1 MGGYLKKRKIKI
13 TKRGCVSMRKYLIS
27 ILTIVLILYLVSG
40 CSKDENA
47 ETTIFYG
54 GTEKWVVVVDA
65 YNTFHFIYKG
75 DLKDLKNENPSNKI
89 HFFYGT
95 SLGTTGAVQ
104 SLNNTN
110 YYKQKFE
117 RDFITGLTLSRRNAF
132 NSDKFINVQ
141 ISYGKTTDSIDL
153 AAYYKIKPSR

>member
-1 MGGYLKKRKIKI
+1 
-13 TKRGCVSMRKYLIS
+13 MRKYLIS

-40 CSKDENA
+40 CSKDENT

-54 GTEKWVVVVDA
+54 DTEKWTVIVDT

-75 DLKDLKNENPSNKI
+75 DLEQLKNENPSNKI
-89 HFFYGT
+89 NFFYGT
-95 SLGTTGAVQ
+95 SLGTTGAAQ

-117 RDFITGLTLSRRNAF
+117 SDFITGLTLSHRDAF
-132 NSDKFINVQ
+132 DGDKFINVQ
-141 ISYGKTTDSIDL
+141 ISYGNTTDSVDL